1 MILSPA
7 ALRSFRFQ
15 STFPHGER
23 HGTPGIEED
32 SSPVSIHVPA
42 RGTTIYLS
50 KGDFIMMVSIHV
62 PARGTTKLG
71 ECLNKCI
78 LVSIHVPARGTT
90 GLVNVLIEI
99 DGVSIHVPA
108 RGTTYGDDRIIEND
122 YGFNPRSRTGNDRFC
137 QSWRL

>member
-1 MILSPA
+1 
-7 ALRSFRFQ
+7 
-15 STFPHGER
+15 
-23 HGTPGIEED
+23 
-32 SSPVSIHVPA
+32 
-42 RGTTIYLS
+42 
-50 KGDFIMMVSIHV
+50 MMVSIHV

-108 RGTTYGDDRIIEND
+108 RGTTGLTESHRDTVTR
-122 YGFNPRSRTGNDRFC
+122 FNPRSRTGNDGY
-137 QSWRL
+137 SA